1 MITLNNVSVEFV
13 GKETTIK
20 AVEKVQL
27 TVGKGDVF
35 GIVGYSGA
43 GKSTLVRTINLLQR
57 PTAGSV
63 IVSGQDLLSLNPKQ
77 LRAARKKI
85 GMIFQHFNLMG
96 SRTIAEN
103 VAYPLRTSGMSKTE
117 IKEKVRDL
125 LKLVGLTDKSAAYP
139 SQLSGGQKQRVA
151 IARSLAN
158 DPEVLLCDE
167 ATSALDPKT
176 TLSILELLK
185 ELNQK
190 LALTIVI
197 ITHEMQVVKEICN
210 KVAVMENGLVVE
222 EGDLVSIFTKPKER
236 ITKEFINTATHV
248 EQALEKILKHPT
260 LLDLQTNDVL
270 ATISYVG
277 ESTSD
282 PLIATLTTRFGVT
295 TNILFG
301 NVEFLQ
307 ETPVGNL
314 IVVLSGEPGRREK
327 AIAYL
332 KSKNVKVTLIHHH
345 QQVISL
351 KKEKHII

>member
-1 MITLNNVSVEFV
+1 
-13 GKETTIK
+13 
-20 AVEKVQL
+20 
-27 TVGKGDVF
+27 
-35 GIVGYSGA
+35 
-43 GKSTLVRTINLLQR
+43 STLVRTINLLQR
-57 PTAGSV
+57 PTEGSV
-63 IVSGQDLLSLNPKQ
+63 IVSNQDLLSLKPKQ

-103 VAYPLRTSGMSKTE
+103 VAYPLRKSGLTKTE
-117 IKEKVRDL
+117 IKEKVADL
-125 LKLVGLTDKSAAYP
+125 LDLVGLTDKSAAYP

-210 KVAVMENGLVVE
+210 KVAVMENGHVVE
-222 EGDLVSIFTKPKER
+222 EGDLVSIFTEPKEK

-248 EQALEKILKHPT
+248 E
-260 LLDLQTNDVL
+260 
-270 ATISYVG
+270 
-277 ESTSD
+277 
-282 PLIATLTTRFGVT
+282 
-295 TNILFG
+295 
-301 NVEFLQ
+301 
-307 ETPVGNL
+307 
-314 IVVLSGEPGRREK
+314 
-327 AIAYL
+327 
-332 KSKNVKVTLIHHH
+332 
-345 QQVISL
+345 
-351 KKEKHII
+351 

>member
-20 AVEKVQL
+20 AVETVQL

-63 IVSGQDLLSLNPKQ
+63 IVSGQDLLSLKPKQ

-210 KVAVMENGLVVE
+210 KVAVMENGHVVE